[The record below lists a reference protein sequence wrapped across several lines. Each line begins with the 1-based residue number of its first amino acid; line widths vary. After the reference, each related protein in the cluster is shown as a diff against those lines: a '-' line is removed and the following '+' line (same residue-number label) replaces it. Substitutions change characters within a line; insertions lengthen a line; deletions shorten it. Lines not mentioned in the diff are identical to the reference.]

1 MFPSPFGHSFVVTT
15 FFALNLFLSED
26 LCLKHTNIVFKLHW
40 SLFVFCLTRFISNTM
55 RGDHSFFYVYF
66 NFCLWDLCHTWSI
79 SYSISFFYDLFCLT
93 IVLYWFYYECQE
105 KVFALSS
112 QFGTGKPLCLTAQRF
127 FFSVDISIYY
137 TWVLAQSIER
147 NTRESLDFYS
157 LKQHKYETKISF

>member
-1 MFPSPFGHSFVVTT
+1 MQEIDVSLYLLSQLSLLNKENSQQLQEVIYL
-15 FFALNLFLSED
+15 FFI
-26 LCLKHTNIVFKLHW
+26 KW
-40 SLFVFCLTRFISNTM
+40 
-55 RGDHSFFYVYF
+55 
-66 NFCLWDLCHTWSI
+66 
-79 SYSISFFYDLFCLT
+79 
-93 IVLYWFYYECQE
+93 QE

-147 NTRESLDFYS
+147 NTREALDFYF